1 MKDKDFISNAEKI
14 RELSKAYPKDDGK
27 SKGLFGGKKK
37 TVDKIN
43 DFGTNQNRFNSNVCR
58 ALEDTNSTFEE
69 LCNKINTLETKLASV
84 VQQND
89 ALKSRINVLQKND
102 LMVIDSCI
110 KSSLDNTNLINN
122 YIRKINPNLRNNVN
136 YDGRKE
142 ISVTTLSDA
151 LSFAKGKDLKDIDFN
166 SWSTS
171 YKNTLRT
178 ELHNISLKGTKN
190 IITVVCKGAIKSLDN
205 TSVKN
210 PAFDIYKILKK
221 SSIYNIKFIS
231 IEDIDHP
238 IFDGDFIC
246 VPSKNTGTYISVI
259 EPSVCVF
266 SDLNILKENPQLLT
280 LKSILNITTKDTL
293 ENIDTDLLQ
302 ELCYFNDLE
311 LHKYLVNSKDTND
324 ILIEKGL
331 HSATIYNENSIVDF
345 VETFLEKST
354 IKNVLTLKAW
364 KETLQKKNKSLVL
377 SNEDI
382 IKYHENHDF
391 NTNTS
396 KIFDFMELQNVSL
409 ILEDRFDNNKNLNIL
424 DISCGNGRITQECLV
439 YGKCTS
445 IDTNTQLI
453 SDSVKNAN
461 VSKLDYVTQDID
473 GTFDAITCFRYI
485 HHFDYA
491 TRKIIYKKIL
501 SNLKNSGILIMDIP
515 STIFENSTKKDW
527 QNCVL
532 YQKTWTKESLIEE
545 LKENG
550 FMARY
555 IIPTG
560 EDLSNPTTWT
570 VGALRI

>member
-1 MKDKDFISNAEKI
+1 
-14 RELSKAYPKDDGK
+14 
-27 SKGLFGGKKK
+27 
-37 TVDKIN
+37 
-43 DFGTNQNRFNSNVCR
+43 
-58 ALEDTNSTFEE
+58 
-69 LCNKINTLETKLASV
+69 
-84 VQQND
+84 
-89 ALKSRINVLQKND
+89 
-102 LMVIDSCI
+102 
-110 KSSLDNTNLINN
+110 
-122 YIRKINPNLRNNVN
+122 
-136 YDGRKE
+136 
-142 ISVTTLSDA
+142 
-151 LSFAKGKDLKDIDFN
+151 
-166 SWSTS
+166 
-171 YKNTLRT
+171 
-178 ELHNISLKGTKN
+178 
-190 IITVVCKGAIKSLDN
+190 
-205 TSVKN
+205 
-210 PAFDIYKILKK
+210 
-221 SSIYNIKFIS
+221 
-231 IEDIDHP
+231 
-238 IFDGDFIC
+238 
-246 VPSKNTGTYISVI
+246 
-259 EPSVCVF
+259 
-266 SDLNILKENPQLLT
+266 
-280 LKSILNITTKDTL
+280 
-293 ENIDTDLLQ
+293 
-302 ELCYFNDLE
+302 
-311 LHKYLVNSKDTND
+311 
-324 ILIEKGL
+324 
-331 HSATIYNENSIVDF
+331 
-345 VETFLEKST
+345 
-354 IKNVLTLKAW
+354 
-364 KETLQKKNKSLVL
+364 
-377 SNEDI
+377 
-382 IKYHENHDF
+382 
-391 NTNTS
+391 
-396 KIFDFMELQNVSL
+396 MELQNVSL